1 MIRIVRN
8 ITSCYLVGLIPPDGV
23 DSLVPVAGARRQWLR
38 IPMPVHERKRH
49 MLQRLDRIFSY
60 EMKVSEF
67 LGTLII
73 LAVPYGLIGIIWT
86 VTHTEHLREMHGLDV
101 VISFL
106 GSIVC
111 WPVLT
116 FSNVCMT

>member
-1 MIRIVRN
+1 
-8 ITSCYLVGLIPPDGV
+8 
-23 DSLVPVAGARRQWLR
+23 
-38 IPMPVHERKRH
+38 
-49 MLQRLDRIFSY
+49 MLSKLNRMLNY

-73 LAVPYGLIGIIWT
+73 IGIPYGLIGVVWT
-86 VTHTEHLREMHGLDV
+86 LTHTSHLKELDGIDL

>member
-1 MIRIVRN
+1 
-8 ITSCYLVGLIPPDGV
+8 
-23 DSLVPVAGARRQWLR
+23 
-38 IPMPVHERKRH
+38 
-49 MLQRLDRIFSY
+49 MLKRLDRILSY

-73 LAVPYGLIGIIWT
+73 LGIPYGGIGLIWT
-86 VTHTEHLREMHGLDV
+86 LTHTSHLKQLDGLDV
-101 VISFL
+101 IISFL

-116 FSNVCMT
+116 FANVYMT

>member
-1 MIRIVRN
+1 MWNMIGRV
-8 ITSCYLVGLIPPDGV
+8 
-23 DSLVPVAGARRQWLR
+23 
-38 IPMPVHERKRH
+38 
-49 MLQRLDRIFSY
+49 LDH

-67 LGTLII
+67 IGVLI
-73 LAVPYGLIGIIWT
+73 LIGIPYFVIGVIWT
-86 VTHTEHLREMHGLDV
+86 LTHTSHLSNVDSPLDT

-116 FSNVCMT
+116 FSNVTMT

>member
-1 MIRIVRN
+1 
-8 ITSCYLVGLIPPDGV
+8 
-23 DSLVPVAGARRQWLR
+23 
-38 IPMPVHERKRH
+38 
-49 MLQRLDRIFSY
+49 MLQKLDRLFSY

-67 LGTLII
+67 LGTLILLGI
-73 LAVPYGLIGIIWT
+73 PYGLIGVIWSL
-86 VTHTEHLREMHGLDV
+86 THTSHLKDMHGIDV

-116 FSNVCMT
+116 FSNVVMT

>member
-1 MIRIVRN
+1 MH
-8 ITSCYLVGLIPPDGV
+8 
-23 DSLVPVAGARRQWLR
+23 RR
-38 IPMPVHERKRH
+38 
-49 MLQRLDRIFSY
+49 MLEKLDRILGY

-73 LAVPYGLIGIIWT
+73 IGVPYGLIGLIWT
-86 VTHTEHLREMHGLDV
+86 LTHTGHLRAMHGLDLV
-101 VISFL
+101 VSFL

>member
-1 MIRIVRN
+1 
-8 ITSCYLVGLIPPDGV
+8 
-23 DSLVPVAGARRQWLR
+23 
-38 IPMPVHERKRH
+38 
-49 MLQRLDRIFSY
+49 MLKRLDRILSY

-73 LAVPYGLIGIIWT
+73 IGIPYGLIGVVWT
-86 VTHTEHLREMHGLDV
+86 LTHTSRLKSMHGIDV
-101 VISFL
+101 IISFL

-111 WPVLT
+111 WPVLI

>member
-1 MIRIVRN
+1 
-8 ITSCYLVGLIPPDGV
+8 
-23 DSLVPVAGARRQWLR
+23 
-38 IPMPVHERKRH
+38 
-49 MLQRLDRIFSY
+49 MLQRLDRILSY

-67 LGTLII
+67 LGTLILI
-73 LAVPYGLIGIIWT
+73 GIPYGLVGLIWT
-86 VTHTEHLREMHGLDV
+86 LTHTSHLKQMNGLDV
-101 VISFL
+101 IISFL

>member
-1 MIRIVRN
+1 
-8 ITSCYLVGLIPPDGV
+8 
-23 DSLVPVAGARRQWLR
+23 
-38 IPMPVHERKRH
+38 
-49 MLQRLDRIFSY
+49 MLKRLDRLFSY

-73 LAVPYGLIGIIWT
+73 LGIPYGVIGIVWSL
-86 VTHTEHLREMHGLDV
+86 THTSHLRGMHGLDV
-101 VISFL
+101 IISFL

-116 FSNVCMT
+116 FSNVTMT

>member
-1 MIRIVRN
+1 
-8 ITSCYLVGLIPPDGV
+8 
-23 DSLVPVAGARRQWLR
+23 
-38 IPMPVHERKRH
+38 
-49 MLQRLDRIFSY
+49 MLKKLDRLFSY

-67 LGTLII
+67 VGTLII
-73 LAVPYGLIGIIWT
+73 LGIPYGLIGLIWT
-86 VTHTEHLREMHGLDV
+86 LTHTSHLKDMHGIDV

>member
-1 MIRIVRN
+1 
-8 ITSCYLVGLIPPDGV
+8 
-23 DSLVPVAGARRQWLR
+23 
-38 IPMPVHERKRH
+38 
-49 MLQRLDRIFSY
+49 MLKRLDRLLSY
-60 EMKVSEF
+60 EMRVSEF
-67 LGTLII
+67 LGTLI
-73 LAVPYGLIGIIWT
+73 LIGIPYGIVGVIWSL
-86 VTHTEHLREMHGLDV
+86 THTSQLRNMHGIDV

>member
-1 MIRIVRN
+1 M
-8 ITSCYLVGLIPPDGV
+8 
-23 DSLVPVAGARRQWLR
+23 LR
-38 IPMPVHERKRH
+38 
-49 MLQRLDRIFSY
+49 RLDRFLSY

-73 LAVPYGLIGIIWT
+73 LAIPYGLVGVLWT
-86 VTHTEHLREMHGLDV
+86 LTHTSHLRELHGVDL

-106 GSIVC
+106 GSIAC

-116 FSNVCMT
+116 FANVTMT

>member
-1 MIRIVRN
+1 
-8 ITSCYLVGLIPPDGV
+8 
-23 DSLVPVAGARRQWLR
+23 
-38 IPMPVHERKRH
+38 
-49 MLQRLDRIFSY
+49 MLEKLDRIFSY

-67 LGTLII
+67 VGTLII
-73 LAVPYGLIGIIWT
+73 LGIPYGLIGLIWT
-86 VTHTEHLREMHGLDV
+86 LTHTAHLKDIHGLDV
-101 VISFL
+101 VMSFL